1 VVNSTDFSLGTKY
14 SFPSLELF
22 AAELPWSSMSIRQK
36 SNADSLLGNVGQE
49 WFSKRKSEQLYVF
62 PRSEF
67 DYALNDLG
75 MSLSG
80 SGNPSVFGGEM
91 LWSSM
96 SFRYHHF
103 SVTHSLLSCRG
114 HRSPDHSFQK
124 TDSQPIGP
132 FRSAAVITCV
142 PVTQAYYSLLSCS
155 GWLCPSDENLLNRTE
170 TFIPVLFTVCRMS
183 LCKAEGRPQKKKI
196 LCRALH
202 FRQKRIPPWCPPILP
217 F

>member
-1 VVNSTDFSLGTKY
+1 MRPTSRRFPVIPVVLTVCRMSLYKDQQFQRRTNFEVFSAELPISGKRDFPKNRDATETDILAVVNSTDFSLGTKY

-80 SGNPSVFGGEM
+80 SGNPNVFGGEM

-132 FRSAAVITCV
+132 SDLPRS
-142 PVTQAYYSLLSCS
+142 SLAFQSPKHTIRC
-155 GWLCPSDENLLNRTE
+155 
-170 TFIPVLFTVCRMS
+170 
-183 LCKAEGRPQKKKI
+183 
-196 LCRALH
+196 
-202 FRQKRIPPWCPPILP
+202 
-217 F
+217 